1 MVWRSALWLG
11 VIAAW
16 WSLHAAASYAPYLSG
31 ARPNRRARPPPSPP
45 LKPKQQGV
53 SAQSVAVPT
62 GDASHLSDYDRALL
76 LTPGVA
82 DPRRPYDN
90 LLATMPERDTTAFDR
105 PPRRAA
111 PAIQVCRF
119 AEDVIDTAMVTA
131 RGNLDMEHQP
141 NYAGVFF
148 SLDTQVNA
156 DEPMPTLFTNFRS
169 ILMHFTP
176 EENLRGHYERW
187 LLFDIFKARPPDGH
201 REPITQVFQ
210 TKAWEP
216 LTWERYSGASD
227 VPVPVGTPSCIKYD
241 DAVKPEMAAHIHDMA
256 KGWCWHFIEL
266 AMQSAAW
273 YADVTDS
280 VEGAMLGEQL
290 CAIAL
295 ANSQNPSWDLWPN
308 FGLAR
313 HEARTRQVRVS
324 TARYFAIMKKIV
336 QGEVFL
342 TPTGEPAF
350 ESPSNPYSVAH
361 PGMVWDVVMEGL
373 AVGLQ
378 DLDIEFCQWLATIVH
393 TPVFR
398 HHLGE
403 NNMLPPQLK
412 HLTPLIDLYAHQY
425 TEAIRGLAAV
435 YADGDPRS
443 DSPEFL
449 IGFLLFWLETRIR
462 EEGNSTG
469 VLQDPFVRDT
479 IAAARKDYDAMME
492 VSVNDYRGFVLPSPP
507 PLRVGPGDTYHLR
520 ETKWKPTR
528 LDHMPTREEWQGFM
542 RRREPF
548 ILSLQGP
555 AAPDKTSAPS
565 AEDLYGP
572 MGPVDTWGSNTSAED
587 PVQRQRARAGSIQQ
601 RGGTSSSYIRL
612 LHTHE
617 SDRQK
622 TAAAA
627 GAPNASSAQAVAYD
641 SCPLLMQAF
650 GWNTCNWNEEYLC
663 HHAGAETVSLASA
676 NRDNGANISV
686 FSGTSRLR
694 RRYIKYCD
702 YVHSIFDP
710 HHNISSPTYF
720 DAGSIAERKS
730 GASSI
735 YQAVSSTG
743 TSIYGF
749 PLDRMQ
755 ADIPMPEVFTEVG
768 LDAKGVSFWMGTAHE
783 DDPGVSGL
791 HYDRFD
797 NFHVLL
803 RGRKEW
809 KVFSPADVMNMEYVV
824 PPHYV
829 SASGDVDQ
837 MQGHKQVE
845 YYRYYGYNTVTRFS
859 RAVSA
864 HVAHGYKY
872 DEFPNLHKTTMLSF
886 TLHAGEALYLPSG
899 WAHDVSSVGVHQAI
913 TYWFDCGEICNKT
926 RSLL

>member
-1 MVWRSALWLG
+1 MWRSALWLG
-11 VIAAW
+11 AIAAFALVL
-16 WSLHAAASYAPYLSG
+16 WSLPAVHGAASQAPYLSS
-31 ARPNRRARPPPSPP
+31 ARPNRPAKPPPS
-45 LKPKQQGV
+45 KPKPQGAP
-53 SAQSVAVPT
+53 AQPVA
-62 GDASHLSDYDRALL
+62 ANAKLSDHETALL
-76 LTPGVA
+76 LTPGVD

-90 LLATMPERDTTAFDR
+90 LLLTLPERDTTRFDR
-105 PPRRAA
+105 PPRRAT

-119 AEDVIDTAMVTA
+119 MEDTIDTAVVTA
-131 RGNLDMEHQP
+131 SGNGGIEHQP
-141 NYAGVFF
+141 HYAGVFF
-148 SLDTQVNA
+148 SLDTQVNTS
-156 DEPMPTLFTNFRS
+156 EPMPTLFTNFRS

-187 LLFDIFKARPPDGH
+187 LLFDMFNARPSDGH
-201 REPITQVFQ
+201 REPISQVFQ

-216 LTWERYSGASD
+216 STWERYSGASD
-227 VPVPVGTPSCIKYD
+227 VPVPVGTPSCVKYD
-241 DAVKPEMAAHIHDMA
+241 DAVNPEMATHIYDLA

-266 AMQSAAW
+266 AMQDPAW
-273 YADVTDS
+273 YAAVTDS
-280 VEGAMLGEQL
+280 VEGAMLGEQI

-295 ANSQNPSWDLWPN
+295 ANSQAPSWELWPN

-336 QGEVFL
+336 QGEKFR
-342 TPTGEPAF
+342 TPNGEPAF
-350 ESPSNPYSVAH
+350 ESLQNPYSVAH
-361 PGMVWDVVMEGL
+361 PGLVWDVVMEAL

-398 HHLGE
+398 HHLVNG
-403 NNMLPPQLK
+403 NMMPAQLK
-412 HLTPLIDLYAHQY
+412 HLTPLVDLYAKQY
-425 TEAIRGLAAV
+425 PEAMRGLAAV
-435 YADGDPRS
+435 YADGDKRS

-449 IGFLLFWLETRIR
+449 IGFLLFWLEARLR
-462 EEGNSTG
+462 EDGNSTG
-469 VLQDPFVRDT
+469 VLDDPFIQGT
-479 IAAARKDYDAMME
+479 IATARRDYDAMMR

-507 PLRVGPGDTYHLR
+507 PLRVGPGDTYKLR

-528 LDHMPTREEWQGFM
+528 LDHIPTREEWHGFM

-548 ILSLQGP
+548 IISLEGP
-555 AAPDKTSAPS
+555 AFPDKTIAPS
-565 AEDLYGP
+565 ADDLYGP
-572 MGPVDTWGSNTSAED
+572 MSPVDTWGSADDD
-587 PVQRQRARAGSIQQ
+587 PVLHQRARAGSIQQ
-601 RGGTSSSYIRL
+601 RGGTSSSYVRL

-617 SDRQK
+617 SDRHK
-622 TAAAA
+622 
-627 GAPNASSAQAVAYD
+627 NSSAVATPDASARAVARD

-650 GWNTCNWNEEYLC
+650 GWNTCNWDQEYLC

-676 NRDNGANISV
+676 NRDNRAGISV

-694 RRYIKYCD
+694 RHYIKYCD

-710 HHNISSPTYF
+710 HHNISAATYF

-735 YQAVSSTG
+735 YQAASSTG
-743 TSIYGF
+743 ASIYGF
-749 PLDRMQ
+749 PLDRMHE
-755 ADIPMPEVFTEVG
+755 DIPIPKVFGEVG
-768 LDAKGVSFWMGTAHE
+768 LDPKGVSFWMGTARE

-803 RGRKEW
+803 RGQKEW
-809 KVFSPADVMNMEYVV
+809 KVFSPADAMNMEYVV

-829 SASGDVDQ
+829 STSGDVDQ
-837 MQGHKQVE
+837 LQGHKQVE

-859 RAVSA
+859 HAVSA
-864 HVAHGYKY
+864 HVTQGYNY
-872 DEFPNLHKTTMLSF
+872 DEFPNFHKTTMLSF

-913 TYWFDCGEICNKT
+913 TYWFDCGEICGKT
-926 RSLL
+926 RYLI